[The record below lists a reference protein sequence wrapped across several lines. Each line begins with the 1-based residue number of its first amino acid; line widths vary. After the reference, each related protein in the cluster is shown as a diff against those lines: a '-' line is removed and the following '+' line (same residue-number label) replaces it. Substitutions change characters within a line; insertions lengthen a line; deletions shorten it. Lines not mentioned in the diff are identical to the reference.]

1 MNYGLIL
8 AGGVG
13 QRMRR
18 TGMPKQFLEVFGK
31 PIIIY
36 TLQKFEYCENIDAVV
51 IVCHS
56 SWKDYMES
64 MLQRYG
70 IKKVKAVVS
79 GGKDRQE
86 SVLNGLKYIQANG
99 ALDEDVIVIHDGVR
113 PLIQEN
119 ILSENIRVAMKY
131 GNAMTVRPVIESVVI
146 TDKDEVGFED
156 FKKRDDT
163 YSLTAP
169 QSFKLGVLTQAYK
182 DIEGKDTPI
191 PLLDSALV
199 FTYLGN
205 KIHIIK
211 ENNNNIKVTTPEDY
225 YILKA
230 KDIVYTG
237 SQTSYRARNTE
248 IKIKAAISVTDW
260 QDEIDKMAKELR
272 LLDNK
277 LQENNW
283 GTELIE

>member
-18 TGMPKQFLEVFGK
+18 TGMPKQFLEVFAK

-36 TLQKFEYCENIDAVV
+36 TLQKFEYCEDIDVVV
-51 IVCHS
+51 IACHS
-56 SWKDYMES
+56 SYKDYMES
-64 MLQRYG
+64 LLKRFG
-70 IKKVKAVVS
+70 IKKVKAVIS
-79 GGKDRQE
+79 GGKDRQD
-86 SVLNGLKYIQANG
+86 SVLNGLKYIQSIG
-99 ALDEDVIVIHDGVR
+99 AKDDDVVVIHDGVR
-113 PLIQEN
+113 PLIQES
-119 ILSENIRVAMKY
+119 IICENVRIAKKY
-131 GNAMTVRPVIESVVI
+131 GNAITVRPVIESVVI
-146 TDKDEVGFED
+146 TSNDEAEFDD

-169 QSFKLGVLTQAYK
+169 QSFQMGVLTQAYN
-182 DIEGKDTPI
+182 DIKGKETSM

-205 KIHIIK
+205 KVHIIK

-230 KDIVYTG
+230 
-237 SQTSYRARNTE
+237 
-248 IKIKAAISVTDW
+248 
-260 QDEIDKMAKELR
+260 MLELE
-272 LLDNK
+272 
-277 LQENNW
+277 ENRYIFGIN
-283 GTELIE
+283 

>member
-36 TLQKFEYCENIDAVV
+36 TLQKFEYCEDIDAVV

-64 MLQRYG
+64 MLPRYG
-70 IKKVKAVVS
+70 IKKVRAVIV
-79 GGKDRQE
+79 GGKNRQD
-86 SVLNGLKYIQANG
+86 SVRNGLRYIQANG
-99 ALDEDVIVIHDGVR
+99 TSDEDVVVIHDGVR

-119 ILSENIRVAMKY
+119 ILSENVRVAKKY
-131 GNAMTVRPVIESVVI
+131 GNAMTVRPVIESVII
-146 TDKDEVGFED
+146 TDRNEVGFED

-169 QSFKLGVLTQAYK
+169 QSFQLGVLIQAYK
-182 DIEGKDTPI
+182 DIEGKDTPM

-230 KDIVYTG
+230 
-237 SQTSYRARNTE
+237 
-248 IKIKAAISVTDW
+248 
-260 QDEIDKMAKELR
+260 MLELE
-272 LLDNK
+272 
-277 LQENNW
+277 ENRYVFGIN
-283 GTELIE
+283 

>member
-36 TLQKFEYCENIDAVV
+36 TLQKFEYCGDIDEIV
-51 IVCHS
+51 IACHV
-56 SWKDYMES
+56 SWKEHMES
-64 MLQRYG
+64 MIKRYG
-70 IKKVKAVVS
+70 LKKIKAIIS

-86 SVLNGLKYIQANG
+86 SVLNGLHYIQSQG
-99 ALDEDVIVIHDGVR
+99 AADDDVVIIHDGVR
-113 PLIQEN
+113 PLIQES
-119 ILSENIRVAMKY
+119 ILSENIRVAKKY

-146 TDKDEVGFED
+146 TNNDEAGFD
-156 FKKRDDT
+156 AFKKRDDT
-163 YSLTAP
+163 YSLTSP
-169 QSFKLGVLTQAYK
+169 QSFQLQVMMKAYE
-182 DIEGKDTPI
+182 DIKGKNTPM

-205 KIHIIK
+205 NIHIIK

-230 KDIVYTG
+230 
-237 SQTSYRARNTE
+237 
-248 IKIKAAISVTDW
+248 
-260 QDEIDKMAKELR
+260 MLELE
-272 LLDNK
+272 
-277 LQENNW
+277 ENRYVF
-283 GTELIE
+283 GI

>member
-70 IKKVKAVVS
+70 LKKIKAVVS

-146 TDKDEVGFED
+146 TDKDEVRFED

-230 KDIVYTG
+230 
-237 SQTSYRARNTE
+237 
-248 IKIKAAISVTDW
+248 
-260 QDEIDKMAKELR
+260 MLELE
-272 LLDNK
+272 
-277 LQENNW
+277 ENRYVFGIN
-283 GTELIE
+283 

>member
-36 TLQKFEYCENIDAVV
+36 TLQKFEYCEDIDKVV
-51 IVCHS
+51 VACHS
-56 SWKDYMES
+56 SYIEYMES
-64 MLQRYG
+64 LLQRYG
-70 IKKVKAVVS
+70 IKKVKAVIS
-79 GGKDRQE
+79 GGKDRQD
-86 SVLNGLKYIQANG
+86 SVLNGLKYIQR
-99 ALDEDVIVIHDGVR
+99 DSVSEDDVIVIHDGVR
-113 PLIQEN
+113 PLIQDS
-119 ILSENIRVAMKY
+119 IISENVRIAKKY
-131 GNAMTVRPVIESVVI
+131 GSAMTVRPVIESVVI
-146 TDKDEVGFED
+146 TSREEAAFED

-169 QSFKLGVLTQAYK
+169 QSFKISILTKAYK
-182 DIEGKDTPI
+182 DIEGKDTPM

-205 KIHIIK
+205 DIHIIK

-230 KDIVYTG
+230 
-237 SQTSYRARNTE
+237 
-248 IKIKAAISVTDW
+248 
-260 QDEIDKMAKELR
+260 MLELE
-272 LLDNK
+272 
-277 LQENNW
+277 ENRYVFGIN
-283 GTELIE
+283 

>member
-36 TLQKFEYCENIDAVV
+36 TLQKFEYCENLDAVV

-230 KDIVYTG
+230 
-237 SQTSYRARNTE
+237 
-248 IKIKAAISVTDW
+248 
-260 QDEIDKMAKELR
+260 MLELE
-272 LLDNK
+272 
-277 LQENNW
+277 ENRYVFGIN
-283 GTELIE
+283 

>member
-18 TGMPKQFLEVFGK
+18 TGMPKQFLEVFGN

-36 TLQKFEYCENIDAVV
+36 TLQKFEYCEDVDEVV
-51 IVCHS
+51 IACHS
-56 SWKDYMES
+56 SWKEYMET
-64 MLQRYG
+64 MIRRYG
-70 IKKVKAVVS
+70 LKKIKAVIS
-79 GGKDRQE
+79 GGKDRQD
-86 SVLNGLKYIQANG
+86 SVLNGVNYIKKNG
-99 ALDEDVIVIHDGVR
+99 ASDEDVIIIHDGVR
-113 PLIQEN
+113 PLIQES
-119 ILSENIRVAMKY
+119 ILSENIRVAKKY
-131 GNAMTVRPVIESVVI
+131 GSAMTVRPVIESVVI
-146 TDKDEVGFED
+146 TGNDEAQFED

-169 QSFKLGVLTQAYK
+169 QSFKLKLLVQAYK
-182 DIEGKDTPI
+182 DIEGKDTPM

-205 KIHIIK
+205 NIHIIK

-230 KDIVYTG
+230 
-237 SQTSYRARNTE
+237 
-248 IKIKAAISVTDW
+248 
-260 QDEIDKMAKELR
+260 MLELE
-272 LLDNK
+272 
-277 LQENNW
+277 ENRYVFGIN
-283 GTELIE
+283 

>member
-70 IKKVKAVVS
+70 LKKIKAVVS

-146 TDKDEVGFED
+146 TDKDEVRFED

-191 PLLDSALV
+191 PLSSFFAIWHPVKTTTVSITAINIPVFLIPLLIFFLQSPVKFQDISNIAL
-199 FTYLGN
+199 
-205 KIHIIK
+205 KIIA
-211 ENNNNIKVTTPEDY
+211 D
-225 YILKA
+225 L
-230 KDIVYTG
+230 
-237 SQTSYRARNTE
+237 
-248 IKIKAAISVTDW
+248 
-260 QDEIDKMAKELR
+260 IDR
-272 LLDNK
+272 
-277 LQENNW
+277 
-283 GTELIE
+283 

>member
-36 TLQKFEYCENIDAVV
+36 TLQKFDYCEDIDAVV

-56 SWKDYMES
+56 SYKDYMES
-64 MLQRYG
+64 LLQRYG
-70 IKKVKAVVS
+70 IQKVKAIVS

-86 SVLNGLKYIQANG
+86 SVLNGLKYIQAGG
-99 ALDEDVIVIHDGVR
+99 ASDEDVIVIHDGVR
-113 PLIQEN
+113 PLIQES
-119 ILSENIRVAMKY
+119 ILSENVRVASKY

-146 TDKDEVGFED
+146 TDKDEVGFDD

-169 QSFKLGVLTQAYK
+169 QSFQLGVLTRAYK
-182 DIEGKDTPI
+182 EIEGMETPM

-199 FTYLGN
+199 YTYLGN

-230 KDIVYTG
+230 
-237 SQTSYRARNTE
+237 
-248 IKIKAAISVTDW
+248 
-260 QDEIDKMAKELR
+260 MLELE
-272 LLDNK
+272 
-277 LQENNW
+277 ENRYVFGIN
-283 GTELIE
+283 

>member
-36 TLQKFEYCENIDAVV
+36 TLQKFEYCEDIDAVV
-51 IVCHS
+51 IACHS

-70 IKKVKAVVS
+70 IKKVKAVIS
-79 GGKDRQE
+79 GGKDRQD
-86 SVLNGLKYIQANG
+86 SVLKGLKFIQANG
-99 ALDEDVIVIHDGVR
+99 ASDEDIIVINDGVR
-113 PLIQEN
+113 PLIHEN
-119 ILSENIRVAMKY
+119 ILSENIRVAKKY

-146 TDKDEVGFED
+146 TDQDEVSFED
-156 FKKRDDT
+156 FKKRADT

-169 QSFKLGVLTQAYK
+169 QSFKLGVLTQAYR
-182 DIEGKDTPI
+182 DIEGKETPI

-199 FTYLGN
+199 FTYLG
-205 KIHIIK
+205 KKVHIIK

-230 KDIVYTG
+230 
-237 SQTSYRARNTE
+237 
-248 IKIKAAISVTDW
+248 
-260 QDEIDKMAKELR
+260 MLELE
-272 LLDNK
+272 
-277 LQENNW
+277 ENRYVFGIN
-283 GTELIE
+283 

>member
-36 TLQKFEYCENIDAVV
+36 TLQKFEYCEDIDQVI
-51 IVCHS
+51 IVCHPT
-56 SWKDYMES
+56 WKDYMES
-64 MLQRYG
+64 IIDRYG
-70 IKKVKAVVS
+70 LKKIKAVIS

-86 SVLNGLKYIQANG
+86 SLLNGVKYIQSNG
-99 ALDEDVIVIHDGVR
+99 AVDIDVVVIHDGVR

-119 ILSENIRVAMKY
+119 IISENVRIAQKY
-131 GNAMTVRPVIESVVI
+131 GNAMTVRPVIESVIVS
-146 TDKDEVGFED
+146 DKEEIGFDD

-169 QSFKLGVLTQAYK
+169 QSFQLGVLTKAYK
-182 DIEGKDTPI
+182 EIEGKDTPM
-191 PLLDSALV
+191 PLLDAALV

-230 KDIVYTG
+230 
-237 SQTSYRARNTE
+237 
-248 IKIKAAISVTDW
+248 
-260 QDEIDKMAKELR
+260 MLELE
-272 LLDNK
+272 
-277 LQENNW
+277 ENRYVFGIN
-283 GTELIE
+283 

>member
-36 TLQKFEYCENIDAVV
+36 TLQKFENCEDVDEVV
-51 IVCHS
+51 IACHA
-56 SWKDYMES
+56 SWKEHMES
-64 MLQRYG
+64 MIKRYG
-70 IKKVKAVVS
+70 LKKIKAIIS
-79 GGKDRQE
+79 GGKDRQD
-86 SVLNGLKYIQANG
+86 SVLNGVKYIQNNG
-99 ALDEDVIVIHDGVR
+99 AAPDDVIIIHDGVR
-113 PLIQEN
+113 PLIQES
-119 ILSENIRVAMKY
+119 ILSENTRVAKKY

-146 TDKDEVGFED
+146 TDSDEAGFSD

-163 YSLTAP
+163 YTLTAP
-169 QSFKLGVLTQAYK
+169 QSFQLSVLTKAYE
-182 DIEGKDTPI
+182 DIKGKETPM

-205 KIHIIK
+205 NIHIIK
-211 ENNNNIKVTTPEDY
+211 ENNKNIKVTTPEDY

-230 KDIVYTG
+230 
-237 SQTSYRARNTE
+237 
-248 IKIKAAISVTDW
+248 
-260 QDEIDKMAKELR
+260 MLELE
-272 LLDNK
+272 
-277 LQENNW
+277 ENRYVF
-283 GTELIE
+283 GI

>member
-36 TLQKFEYCENIDAVV
+36 TLQKFEYCENIDVVV

-230 KDIVYTG
+230 
-237 SQTSYRARNTE
+237 
-248 IKIKAAISVTDW
+248 
-260 QDEIDKMAKELR
+260 MLELE
-272 LLDNK
+272 
-277 LQENNW
+277 ENRYVFGIN
-283 GTELIE
+283 

>member
-18 TGMPKQFLEVFGK
+18 TGMPKQFLEVFAK

-36 TLQKFEYCENIDAVV
+36 TLQKFEYCEDIDEVV
-51 IVCHS
+51 IACHS
-56 SWKDYMES
+56 SYKDYMES
-64 MLQRYG
+64 LLKRFG
-70 IKKVKAVVS
+70 IKKVKAVIS
-79 GGKDRQE
+79 GGKDRQD
-86 SVLNGLKYIQANG
+86 SVLNGLKYIQSIG
-99 ALDEDVIVIHDGVR
+99 AKDDDVVVIHDGVR
-113 PLIQEN
+113 PLIQES
-119 ILSENIRVAMKY
+119 IICENVRIAKKY
-131 GNAMTVRPVIESVVI
+131 GNAITVRPVIESVVI
-146 TDKDEVGFED
+146 TSNDEAEFDD

-169 QSFKLGVLTQAYK
+169 QSFQMGVLTQAYK
-182 DIEGKDTPI
+182 DIKGKETSM

-205 KIHIIK
+205 KVHIIK

-230 KDIVYTG
+230 
-237 SQTSYRARNTE
+237 
-248 IKIKAAISVTDW
+248 
-260 QDEIDKMAKELR
+260 MLELE
-272 LLDNK
+272 
-277 LQENNW
+277 ENRYIFGIN
-283 GTELIE
+283 

>member
-36 TLQKFEYCENIDAVV
+36 TLQKFDYCEDIDEVV

-56 SWKDYMES
+56 SYKDYMDS
-64 MLQRYG
+64 LLKRYG
-70 IKKVKAVVS
+70 IQKVKAIVS
-79 GGKDRQE
+79 GGKDRQD
-86 SVLNGLKYIQANG
+86 SVLNGLKYIQASG
-99 ALDEDVIVIHDGVR
+99 ASDEDVIVIHDGVR
-113 PLIQEN
+113 PLIQES
-119 ILSENIRVAMKY
+119 ILSENVRVASKY

-146 TDKDEVGFED
+146 TDKEEVGFDD

-169 QSFKLGVLTQAYK
+169 QSFQLGVLTRAYK
-182 DIEGKDTPI
+182 EIEGVETPM

-199 FTYLGN
+199 YTYLGN

-230 KDIVYTG
+230 
-237 SQTSYRARNTE
+237 
-248 IKIKAAISVTDW
+248 
-260 QDEIDKMAKELR
+260 MLELE
-272 LLDNK
+272 
-277 LQENNW
+277 ENRYVFGIN
-283 GTELIE
+283 

>member
-36 TLQKFEYCENIDAVV
+36 TLQKFEYCEDIDAVV
-51 IVCHS
+51 IACHS

-70 IKKVKAVVS
+70 IKKVKAVIS
-79 GGKDRQE
+79 GGKDRQD
-86 SVLNGLKYIQANG
+86 SVLKGLKFIQANG
-99 ALDEDVIVIHDGVR
+99 DSDEDIIVIHDGVR

-119 ILSENIRVAMKY
+119 ILSENIRVAKKY

-146 TDKDEVGFED
+146 TDQDEVSFED
-156 FKKRDDT
+156 FKKRADT

-169 QSFKLGVLTQAYK
+169 QSFKLGVLTQAYR
-182 DIEGKDTPI
+182 DIEGKETPI

-199 FTYLGN
+199 FTYLG
-205 KIHIIK
+205 KKVHIIK

-230 KDIVYTG
+230 
-237 SQTSYRARNTE
+237 
-248 IKIKAAISVTDW
+248 
-260 QDEIDKMAKELR
+260 MLELE
-272 LLDNK
+272 
-277 LQENNW
+277 ENRYVFGIN
-283 GTELIE
+283 

>member
-36 TLQKFEYCENIDAVV
+36 TLQKFEYCEDIDEIV
-51 IVCHS
+51 IVCHP
-56 SWKDYMES
+56 SWKEYMES
-64 MLQRYG
+64 MIQRYG
-70 IKKVKAVVS
+70 LKKIEAVIS
-79 GGKDRQE
+79 GGKDRQD

-99 ALDEDVIVIHDGVR
+99 ASDEDVVVIHDGVR

-119 ILSENIRVAMKY
+119 ILSENVRIAKKY

-146 TDKDEVGFED
+146 TSDDEAGFED

-169 QSFKLGVLTQAYK
+169 QSFRLGVLTQAYK
-182 DIEGKDTPI
+182 DIAGKNAPI

-205 KIHIIK
+205 KVHIIK

-230 KDIVYTG
+230 
-237 SQTSYRARNTE
+237 
-248 IKIKAAISVTDW
+248 
-260 QDEIDKMAKELR
+260 MLELE
-272 LLDNK
+272 
-277 LQENNW
+277 ENRYVFGIN
-283 GTELIE
+283 